1 MDSEAYAD
9 MLPWLVFVVID
20 RKSGLGVAWAS
31 GVAAGCAAGLV
42 AWSYWRGRHAPLP
55 RLALVLFAVCLV
67 SALASPAW
75 GHEVSL
81 PRALT
86 VLALSAAFFASL
98 LFSPL
103 SEAYTAQVV
112 APSVRED
119 PRFRRVN
126 LEMTSAWAVGS
137 LAIGIACGT
146 TALLR
151 GAVAFTLLDWVTPLL
166 LAAATILWA
175 ARRWELF
182 RLEIDAALDH
192 LPAKRPGNR
201 VRVERAGAQGATSHD
216 VVSEDAVIHRFPLHR
231 ERNV

>member
-1 MDSEAYAD
+1 MDTEAYAD

-20 RKSGLGVAWAS
+20 RKAGLGVAWAS

-55 RLALVLFAVCLV
+55 RLALVMFAACLL
-67 SALASPAW
+67 SALASPVW
-75 GHEVSL
+75 DHEVSL
-81 PRALT
+81 SRALP
-86 VLALSAAFFASL
+86 VLVLSAAFFSSL

-126 LEMTSAWAVGS
+126 LEMTSAWAVSS
-137 LAIGIACGT
+137 LAIAMACGT

-151 GAVAFTLLDWVTPLL
+151 GAVAFTFLDWVAPLL

-182 RLEIDAALDH
+182 RLDIEAARDH
-192 LPAKRPGNR
+192 LPAKAPGA
-201 VRVERAGAQGATSHD
+201 RASEDA
-216 VVSEDAVIHRFPLHR
+216 VSEDAVIHRFPLGR